1 MTKTTWK
8 PLTTE
13 HQSKKRLTASVCKLK
28 EQYSDS
34 SKDCT
39 SEKEIDSGE
48 CLPFVR
54 INQLRRPL
62 NNGKD
67 FSKIS
72 KSIEQSGSYHLQFEF
87 QLLPFGWRET
97 GNWKV

>member
-8 PLTTE
+8 PLTAE

-39 SEKEIDSGE
+39 SEKEID
-48 CLPFVR
+48 
-54 INQLRRPL
+54 Q
-62 NNGKD
+62 
-67 FSKIS
+67 
-72 KSIEQSGSYHLQFEF
+72 GSAYHLSE
-87 QLLPFGWRET
+87 
-97 GNWKV
+97 